1 MSGCG
6 CGCTAQARQ
15 CTRETWWCKSTT
27 EGDPSLERPCLAC
40 PAPVGGFS
48 GSRSA
53 GFIDMGGTVDVQPVG
68 TVRGRV
74 DCSGC
79 ASDADQMQMRMQV
92 DQGMQQSRTSEG
104 NVTGSVACQK
114 GGSGVQRPE

>member
-6 CGCTAQARQ
+6 CGYTAQHGSAQERRGGVSPRQ
-15 CTRETWWCKSTT
+15 RRGPLLGC
-27 EGDPSLERPCLAC
+27 PC

-74 DCSGC
+74 DGSGC
-79 ASDADQMQMRMQV
+79 GASDAHQMQMRMQV
-92 DQGMQQSRTSEG
+92 DQG
-104 NVTGSVACQK
+104 NAAW
-114 GGSGVQRPE
+114 